1 MQTGIKSMPILLK
14 KKHFVF
20 FGLSESAKTMSQQM
34 FACID
39 GRKGKTALLCV
50 QLRNYSFCYC
60 GSGVDTSEWCTL
72 FTL

>member
-1 MQTGIKSMPILLK
+1 MPILLK
-14 KKHFVF
+14 KAFWF
-20 FGLSESAKTMSQQM
+20 FGLSESAKPVSQQM

-50 QLRNYSFCYC
+50 QVRNCSFCYC